1 MNADKP
7 KKCSTCFDFLIFFG
21 GSCWRRLLRMRVLLA
36 GHLYF
41 GVISGRWRTR
51 AERGKVAYPLD
62 QILLLCPLA
71 VLAGAQNFVY
81 KALG

>member
-1 MNADKP
+1 
-7 KKCSTCFDFLIFFG
+7 
-21 GSCWRRLLRMRVLLA
+21 MRVLLA